1 MNTVQAGM
9 NAKDDRIKAL
19 AQENEIALAEL
30 ETLKQEKAK
39 WGSEKDNLEVLIGE
53 QYDEGF

>member
-1 MNTVQAGM
+1 M
-9 NAKDDRIKAL
+9 NAKDERIKAL
-19 AQENEIALAEL
+19 AQENETALAEL

-39 WGSEKDNLEVLIGE
+39 WGSEKDNLEVLIGK